1 MAYKRY
7 TNGEVIH
14 KYRHAF
20 AAYQDA
26 WIHVDEMMRE
36 AIGQRNKGTFSDV
49 YPNVVLVDG
58 IYRAQL
64 NRTLGKQALVR

>member
-1 MAYKRY
+1 
-7 TNGEVIH
+7 
-14 KYRHAF
+14 
-20 AAYQDA
+20 
-26 WIHVDEMMRE
+26 MMRE